1 MKIEDVEREIGISI
15 KEIKK
20 KLEQA
25 GFKKKIGGIITEEE
39 YNYLKGLK
47 GNSTAGGNEFLTE
60 TKYTKDDFIFETI
73 SVKDDG
79 LWNENLFFKPTEEVR
94 NECTSENDISQKD
107 DLISEF
113 NRDNKDVTETEHT
126 DKDIKKTAIFRK
138 ETKKVY
144 VLQDNV
150 EKAKG
155 ENKNKTKT
163 ADSSEK
169 QEKSNGS
176 LNAYKLNH
184 ANKNKKNDLT
194 THSPSN
200 AKDNCKV
207 KEAVKLTSNN
217 YGDDKKDKNEREKPL
232 FIGYRRK
239 VNTDSFKKN
248 RLLKKEKN
256 KNRKLNT
263 TTEGNK
269 SIVVTNRV
277 SLNDLAGI
285 LKCNT
290 DELMSLCIDLS
301 IPISTPYQTIERDV
315 IVLLAEAYNYTVS
328 FPESSEK
335 EQTGKE
341 ITEKARNRKPI
352 ITVVGHVDHGKTTL
366 VDYICKTSVAKT
378 EEGGITQ
385 NINAYNIKTEDGE
398 EFTLIDT
405 PGHKI
410 FTEMRARAIKIAD
423 IAIVIIAADSGV
435 QDQTKEI
442 LQQISF
448 FGKPVVFAFNK
459 IDKEGANI
467 EKIKEK
473 LANLNFLVEDWGG
486 KYQCQG
492 ISAQKGIGVKELLEK
507 VILEATMLDL
517 KVDYECQAKG
527 VILDSLFEKTN
538 GYQNKILIKEGTL
551 KQNDFLV
558 TGTLYGKI
566 RQMKKGDNIVKE
578 AYPSESVVITGI
590 SGCAQPGDSFTVVA
604 NEREARENAN
614 RYQQI
619 LREQNVNAQQRMTFD
634 MLKVKM
640 LEGDKKTIGI
650 IINACSRD
658 ICRVIVEMLSNF
670 SSDKYSINIL
680 KENVGEVL
688 TSDVDAAAFSKAII
702 IGFNVKVSP
711 ATVKYAEKNN
721 VIIKTYNVI
730 YDLSDHIDEILAS
743 YDDTNREFT
752 NVGKAEVLQIFKIKK
767 VGTIAGCVIREGAA
781 HIKDIVNVNRNGK
794 IVFSGTIKSM
804 KHGPVDITEAKLD
817 SECGVC
823 INRYDDVK
831 KGDFLEFMQRK

>member
-1 MKIEDVEREIGISI
+1 MKIEDVEKEVGIPI

-25 GFKKKIGGIITEEE
+25 GFKKRIGGIITEEE
-39 YNYLKGLK
+39 YRYLKGLK
-47 GNSTAGGNEFLTE
+47 GGRTNNGEDQFLTE

-73 SVKDDG
+73 SVKDEN
-79 LWNENLFFKPTEEVR
+79 LWNEELFFKPTAEIKEESNSGSHDSQAKNPTGV
-94 NECTSENDISQKD
+94 SDSYNDDTTK
-107 DLISEF
+107 LEEK
-113 NRDNKDVTETEHT
+113 NNGT
-126 DKDIKKTAIFRK
+126 KKTAIFKK
-138 ETKKVY
+138 ENTKIC
-144 VLQDNV
+144 VLHDNI
-150 EKAKG
+150 K
-155 ENKNKTKT
+155 KTKDEKNVNT
-163 ADSSEK
+163 ISDSAKK
-169 QEKSNGS
+169 QQEDGSANSYKSIQ
-176 LNAYKLNH
+176 
-184 ANKNKKNDLT
+184 ANKNKRTDLPT
-194 THSPSN
+194 RSSTDE
-200 AKDNCKV
+200 KDDSKV
-207 KEAVKLTSNN
+207 KEGRKLESN
-217 YGDDKKDKNEREKPL
+217 YGDDKKESDGKERSS
-232 FIGYRRK
+232 FIGYHRK
-239 VNTDSFKKN
+239 VNTDNFKKN

-256 KNRKLNT
+256 KNRKLNNLPK
-263 TTEGNK
+263 EDRK
-269 SIVVTNRV
+269 IVVTNKV
-277 SLNDLAGI
+277 SVKDLAGI
-285 LKCNT
+285 LKCKEE
-290 DELMSLCIDLS
+290 DLMSLCVDLN
-301 IPISTPYQTIERDV
+301 IPISTPYQTLERDV
-315 IVLLAEAYNYTVS
+315 ITLLSEAYDYTVS
-328 FPESSEK
+328 FPEGSEK
-335 EQTGKE
+335 EIKNKE
-341 ITEKARNRKPI
+341 ITENAKTRKPI

-378 EEGGITQ
+378 EKGGITQ
-385 NINAYNIKTEDGE
+385 NINAYNITTEAGE

-410 FTEMRARAIKIAD
+410 FTEMRARAINIAD

-442 LQQISF
+442 LQQITF

-459 IDKEGANI
+459 IDKEGVNI
-467 EKIKEK
+467 EKINEK

-517 KVDYECQAKG
+517 KVDYDCQAKG

-604 NEREARENAN
+604 NEREAREGAS

-619 LREQNVNAQQRMTFD
+619 LREQNVKAQQRMTFD

-658 ICRVIVEMLSNF
+658 ICRVIVELLSNF
-670 SSDKYSINIL
+670 SSDKYSIDIL

-711 ATVKYAEKNN
+711 ATIKYAEKNN

-743 YDDTNREFT
+743 YDDTNREFI
-752 NVGKAEVLQIFKIKK
+752 NVGKAEVVQIFKIKK

-781 HIKDIVNVNRNGK
+781 HIKDMVNVNRNGK

-804 KHGPVDITEAKLD
+804 KHSTADITEAKLD

-831 KGDFLEFMQRK
+831 KGDILEFMQRK